1 MAETI
6 HIRPPVRRT
15 GRGRPE
21 AGDTLIEVLISIAI
35 LGITITALLGALVT
49 TITSAS
55 EHRSLASLDTVLRSY
70 AEQLKY
76 DVQLQPGANS
86 WFTQC
91 ATVSS
96 PTTSPPQYEGHTI
109 TPANQPPNVNYSVV
123 ILGIKYWNDSTNTFD
138 ATCGVPDDQSQFQL
152 VTLQATAPNGVVEPL
167 SVGLRE
173 P

>member
-1 MAETI
+1 MPSMR
-6 HIRPPVRRT
+6 HRRQPVGAT
-15 GRGRPE
+15 GRVRSE

-35 LGITITALLGALVT
+35 LGITIAALLGALVT

-76 DVQLQPGANS
+76 DVQLQGTNS

-109 TPANQPPNVNYSVV
+109 TPANQPPSAHYSVV
-123 ILGIKYWNDSTNTFD
+123 VLGIKYWNDSTNNFD
-138 ATCGVPDDQSQFQL
+138 ATCSAPGDQSGFQL
-152 VTLQATAPNGVVEPL
+152 VTLQAKAPNGITEPL
-167 SVGLRE
+167 SVGVRS

>member
-1 MAETI
+1 
-6 HIRPPVRRT
+6 VRS
-15 GRGRPE
+15 E
-21 AGDTLIEVLISIAI
+21 DGDTLIEVLISIAI
-35 LGITITALLGALVT
+35 LGITITALLGALLA

-76 DVQLQPGANS
+76 DVQLQGASS

-96 PTTSPPQYEGHTI
+96 PTTSPPRYEGHSI
-109 TPANQPPNVNYSVV
+109 TPPNQPPSGHYSVV

-138 ATCGVPDDQSQFQL
+138 AACTGAGDQSGFQL
-152 VTLQATAPNGVVEPL
+152 VTFQVTAPNGVAEPL
-167 SVGLRE
+167 SVGVRT

>member
-1 MAETI
+1 MSSTS
-6 HIRPPVRRT
+6 HVRWAAGTASRVHT
-15 GRGRPE
+15 E
-21 AGDTLIEVLISIAI
+21 DGDTLIEVLISIAI
-35 LGITITALLGALVT
+35 LGITITALLGALLT

-76 DVQLQPGANS
+76 DVQFQGTSS

-109 TPANQPPNVNYSVV
+109 TPSNQPPSAHYSVV
-123 ILGIKYWNDSTNTFD
+123 ILGIKYWNDSTNGFD
-138 ATCGVPDDQSQFQL
+138 TTCSAPGDQSGYQL
-152 VTLQATAPNGVVEPL
+152 VTFEATAPSGVTEPL
-167 SVGLRE
+167 SVGVRT

>member
-1 MAETI
+1 MWSTF
-6 HIRPPVRRT
+6 HLRRSVRTT
-15 GRGRPE
+15 GLVAPE
-21 AGDTLIEVLISIAI
+21 AGDTLIEVLISMAI
-35 LGITITALLGALVT
+35 LGITISALLGALLA

-76 DVQLQPGANS
+76 GVQLQGTSS

-96 PTTSPPQYEGHTI
+96 STTSPPQYEGHTI
-109 TPANQPPNVNYSVV
+109 TPSNQPPSAHYSVV
-123 ILGIKYWNDSTNTFD
+123 ITGIKYWNNSTNLFD
-138 ATCGVPDDQSQFQL
+138 PTCSAPGDQSGFQL
-152 VTLQATAPNGVVEPL
+152 VTFQATAPNGLTEPL
-167 SVGLRE
+167 SVGVRT